1 MKTLLKVRWLALAV
15 AVVFVFIAGCATGGN
30 VFNNESPAFNVAY
43 PSGINKGVPNKNR
56 HEVFRG
62 AGIGGLPTFVANAYT
77 DRASFSLEKDS
88 SKDLFESL
96 KTNDGGTGLG
106 VVSDKAT
113 KLADGTPAQEVT
125 IKWNHP
131 LAFGL
136 YTTAVYAKKGSN
148 LIVVSLTTYG
158 AVPPDMVKLLY
169 TLKIK

>member
-1 MKTLLKVRWLALAV
+1 MKTLSKVRWLALAV
-15 AVVFVFIAGCATGGN
+15 AVIFVFIAGCATGGN
-30 VFNNESPAFNVAY
+30 VFTNESPAFNVAY
-43 PSGINKGVPNKNR
+43 PPGISKGVPNKGR

-62 AGIGGLPTFVANAYT
+62 AGMGGLPAFVANAYT
-77 DRASFSLEKDS
+77 DKASFSLEKDS

-96 KTNDGGTGLG
+96 KTNDGGTGLSI
-106 VVSDKAT
+106 VSDKAT
-113 KLADGTPAQEVT
+113 KLPDGTPAQEVT

-136 YTTAVYAKKGSN
+136 YTTALYAKKGSN
-148 LIVVSLTTYG
+148 LIVVSTTTYG